1 MALTERS
8 MLLILRQFISQAEKD
23 DLNSF
28 VDKGV
33 REGWLGPGTNRGGY
47 DYDKRYSSRMHTQP
61 FEYPPVAFDVYARV
75 TGHLSFSGL
84 KKSVRGP
91 GKGGIVVSCTF
102 SGGDVYE
109 HIDPKEPDGLDVLRC
124 NIMTRKPLEGGV
136 LFVGGRP
143 IHLEEGDLHC
153 YLASDV
159 KHYVTTVS
167 GPRSRVLWMFGFQ
180 IAKKEWLKKIP
191 LIQAAPAQIA

>member
-1 MALTERS
+1 MI
-8 MLLILRQFISQAEKD
+8 LIARGFLPNSTMDE
-23 DLNSF
+23 LNDF
-28 VDKGV
+28 VDSGV
-33 REGWLGPGTNRGGY
+33 SWGWLGPGLSRGARGY
-47 DYDKRYSSRMHTQP
+47 SERYTSRFYAENFKYPKVVYDVHSQISER
-61 FEYPPVAFDVYARV
+61 
-75 TGHLSFSGL
+75 LSLCGL
-84 KKSVRGP
+84 QKSVA
-91 GKGGIVVSCTF
+91 GGGRDGVVVSCTF
-102 SGGDVYE
+102 SGGDIYE

-159 KHYVTTVS
+159 QHYVTTVS

-180 IAKKEWLKKIP
+180 IAKKEWLKKIS
-191 LIQAAPAQIA
+191 LI